1 MKKVQAIAW
10 SPNSRKL
17 AVANSDRVILLYD
30 ESGALR
36 DKIPT
41 RALDGKSRNYVIR
54 ALDFS
59 PDSTMLSVAQ
69 SDNVVYVYNIGA
81 DFGMQKTVC
90 NRYTAS
96 SSVTCQCWPGKKL
109 NEMYYGLSDGKIKVG
124 YIKGNKTELI
134 RKTESYVVS
143 MAASYDSNFILT
155 GHYDNS
161 VYMYN
166 L

>member
-1 MKKVQAIAW
+1 MLRHSQTIQNASDAMKKVQAIAW
-10 SPNSRKL
+10 SPNSKKL

-69 SDNVVYVYNIGA
+69 SDNVVYVYSIGA
-81 DFGMQKTVC
+81 DFGM
-90 NRYTAS
+90 
-96 SSVTCQCWPGKKL
+96 
-109 NEMYYGLSDGKIKVG
+109 
-124 YIKGNKTELI
+124 
-134 RKTESYVVS
+134 
-143 MAASYDSNFILT
+143 
-155 GHYDNS
+155 
-161 VYMYN
+161 
-166 L
+166 